1 MMIDGVCVVDLS
13 MESVLGGAQGMDAVA
28 LMQMI
33 RKQKK
38 QKKKQEA
45 ASKNK
50 KQQQR
55 SSPSP

>member
-38 QKKKQEA
+38 QKKK
-45 ASKNK
+45 
-50 KQQQR
+50 
-55 SSPSP
+55 